1 MDNATVTIFAA
12 IIMALGAIV
21 AKVLSILFQKRPK
34 GERSAKRAK
43 QTAKGDG
50 NCQVQVGGKVKIGGT
65 TVVHGD
71 TTIST
76 TKKSS
81 GASRR

>member
-34 GERSAKRAK
+34 GERSVK
-43 QTAKGDG
+43 QIAKGDG